1 MSTKTKSQLG
11 AWTQRTKRM
20 SANYLIHRDD
30 DLILV
35 DTTDNNV
42 TISLPMTQN
51 EIVQSCFCFRIMK
64 VAAENAVSIITAD
77 SMPIVGATELTAINS
92 WVEALTDGTA
102 WYLFASG
109 PR

>member
-1 MSTKTKSQLG
+1 MSAKTKSQLG
-11 AWTQRTKRM
+11 AWTQQTKRI

-42 TISLPMTQN
+42 TITLPMTQS
-51 EIVQSCFCFRIMK
+51 EIVQTCFRFRIMK
-64 VAAENAVSIITAD
+64 VAAENTLAIAAAG
-77 SMPIVGATELTAINS
+77 SMPIVGETELTAINS

>member
-1 MSTKTKSQLG
+1 MKTKSQLG
-11 AWTQRTKRM
+11 AWTQETRRIC
-20 SANYLIHRDD
+20 ANYCIHRED
-30 DLILV
+30 DLILA
-35 DTTDNNV
+35 DTSGGDIVV
-42 TISLPMTQN
+42 TLPMTQN

-64 VAAENAVSIITAD
+64 TAVENTLTIAAAG

-92 WVEALTDGTA
+92 WVEAITDGTV